1 MDEGNVCCKL
11 GQPVFHNAAKISVFD
26 FRSELI
32 AAFKAQVYDRYS
44 NGAKTFKN
52 YFTVIVCSPSS
63 ELLAAELV
71 AMVSTMNSDKIRSNI
86 STSNRYKFECH
97 GAYVSAGDRSAADCP
112 VSIE

>member
-11 GQPVFHNAAKISVFD
+11 GQPVFRNAAKISVFD

-44 NGAKTFKN
+44 NRAKTFKN
-52 YFTVIVCSPSS
+52 FFTVIVCSSSS

-71 AMVSTMNSDKIRSNI
+71 AMVSTMNSDKIWSNI

-112 VSIE
+112 ITIE